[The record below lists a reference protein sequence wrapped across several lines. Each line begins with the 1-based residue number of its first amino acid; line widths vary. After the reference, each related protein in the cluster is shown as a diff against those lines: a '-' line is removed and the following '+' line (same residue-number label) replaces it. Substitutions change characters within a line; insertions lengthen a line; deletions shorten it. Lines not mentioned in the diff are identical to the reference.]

1 MLILEY
7 REHVYFSVIFVREKY
22 YFLGCLQTNSWEN
35 ADNFFN
41 CARTHTHT
49 HTHLQEGE
57 SQPSSFAQRHLH
69 LAVTLYYKLLDAIMR
84 DEERKNPD
92 FGSLQ
97 VCALLLLRGTGT

>member
-1 MLILEY
+1 MIL
-7 REHVYFSVIFVREKY
+7 
-22 YFLGCLQTNSWEN
+22 
-35 ADNFFN
+35 FFKTT
-41 CARTHTHT
+41 CT
-49 HTHLQEGE
+49 LQEGE

-97 VCALLLLRGTGT
+97 VRQLLSQM